1 MSREIKFRAIS
12 LCKGEHWLY
21 GDIRHYAHNPHT
33 EKWTIH
39 DPATG
44 TETDIDETTVGQF
57 TGLYDENGKE
67 IYEGDIIEATS
78 ILGGS
83 IGRKMKCSV
92 DYYNDFACF
101 IFVASD
107 RRRFI
112 CTSISDIVVE
122 VIGNIYDNPELLKN

>member
-1 MSREIKFRAIS
+1 MNREIKYRGKRHNGEWVYGSVAYSSNSVVAIRYEIDTGAVRRFDW
-12 LCKGEHWLY
+12 CY
-21 GDIRHYAHNPHT
+21 V
-33 EKWTIH
+33 
-39 DPATG
+39 DP
-44 TETDIDETTVGQF
+44 DTVGQF

-92 DYYNDFACF
+92 DYYNDYACF